1 MNYRVLNKLTSLY
14 FVAVMAIG
22 VIYLALIWW
31 VFAKTISGTAM
42 FLIYF
47 LDSKRY
53 GYDLASIG
61 DMPWLWASLG
71 LWLLSLVWLWKAL
84 VAGIKTVRKIMS
96 TEKYVNGLKLL
107 SRTGNKVRF
116 DSASGEIFTA
126 GMLHPT
132 IYLVSGLNKT
142 HSNREI
148 QAMIAHEENHV
159 RMKDPLRTTLVM
171 MVGKSMPNFPM
182 KEKMFRYFITLTELC
197 ADKSAEESLADGL
210 PLITALYKKLK
221 MSNRSFSAGINYFNS
236 QSERIGILVGKKKLN
251 WGVNLGLMSG
261 VMAGLLVFAYVIT
274 KSNFYNCPHLSLCLS
289 ALTSVLEIH

>member
-1 MNYRVLNKLTSLY
+1 MNYRILNRLTSLY
-14 FVAVMAIG
+14 FGAVMAIG
-22 VIYLALIWW
+22 VIYLVLIGWMF
-31 VFAKTISGTAM
+31 VKTIPGTAM

-61 DMPWLWASLG
+61 DMPWLWTSLG
-71 LWLLSLVWLWKAL
+71 LWLLSLVLIWKTL
-84 VAGIKTVRKIMS
+84 LAGIKTVWKVMNTR
-96 TEKYVNGLKLL
+96 KYVNGLKIL
-107 SRTGNKVRF
+107 SRTENKVRF
-116 DSASGEIFTA
+116 DSASEEIFTA
-126 GMLHPT
+126 GMLYPK
-132 IYLVSGLNKT
+132 IYLASGLNKT
-142 HSNREI
+142 HSAREI
-148 QAMIAHEENHV
+148 QAMIAHEENHA

-171 MVGKSMPNFPM
+171 MVGKGLPSFPM

-210 PLITALYKKLK
+210 PLVTALYKKLQK
-221 MSNRSFSAGINYFNS
+221 SNLSLSAGINYFNS

-251 WGVNLGLMSG
+251 WGVNMGLMSG

-289 ALTSVLEIH
+289 ALSSVLKIH